1 MAATI
6 PTNGIVLNSGLN
18 VADGDITLADGHGI
32 NFAADANATNMSAE
46 LLDDYE
52 EGTWTGVFKSNAG
65 NMTMN
70 SSYETGRYIKVGR
83 LVTVY
88 GYFAA
93 NGNGS
98 ADTSQSARLHG
109 LPFDIAANATSYGGG
124 AMGYFTAM
132 ALSSGGVPA
141 YYLRPGDDG
150 VSLTQLG
157 IGTTDVSSMTIA
169 NISSDGAIMFSAHYY
184 TTS

>member
-1 MAATI
+1 MAAQV
-6 PTNGIVLNSGLN
+6 PSN
-18 VADGDITLADGHGI
+18 GI

-109 LPFDIAANATSYGGG
+109 LPFDVAANATSYGGG

-157 IGTTDVSSMTIA
+157 IGTADVSGMTIA
-169 NISSDGAIMFSAHYY
+169 NISTDGAFMFSAHYY